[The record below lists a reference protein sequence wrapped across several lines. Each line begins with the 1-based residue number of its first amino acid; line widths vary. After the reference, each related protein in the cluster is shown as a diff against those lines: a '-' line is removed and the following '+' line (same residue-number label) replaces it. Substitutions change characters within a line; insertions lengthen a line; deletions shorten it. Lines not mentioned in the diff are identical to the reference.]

1 MKSYF
6 STALVI
12 VSILLIVALAAI
24 KWSDN
29 AQLNTADGTINDYS
43 NRLDTAQTQIAI
55 CNGKIFTFSNSLADC
70 TSASLALS
78 NQLTEARS
86 NVALQTEQFTNLNR
100 QLADAESEN
109 QTLSQSVTDLTN
121 QVAGLTKQIALTEA
135 NLEQANTDYGLLEDR
150 LRQDVAER
158 LVTERKFNNLTE
170 LQTQT
175 WYLEQNPSAAI
186 SAGSI
191 YKGLDLEVNSNGT
204 IRVLSPD

>member
-6 STALVI
+6 SKALVV
-12 VSILLIVALAAI
+12 VSILLVVALAAI

-43 NRLDTAQTQIAI
+43 NRLDTAQSQIAVRD
-55 CNGKIFTFSNSLADC
+55 GDLLTLSNSLADC

-78 NQLTEARS
+78 NQLAEARS
-86 NVALQTEQFTNLNR
+86 NVALQTEQITNLNR
-100 QLADAESEN
+100 QLAEAESEN
-109 QTLSQSVTDLTN
+109 QTLTQSVMDLTN
-121 QVAGLTKQIALTEA
+121 QVTGLTKEIALTEA
-135 NLEQANTDYGLLEDR
+135 NLEQENTDYAVLETR

-158 LVTERKFNNLTE
+158 LVMERKFNNLTE